1 MVMKRDRGMLL
12 RLFFSAPRD
21 IGTVAA
27 SGRVL
32 ARAVAA
38 AVDPEVP
45 GAIVEL
51 GAGTGALTRG
61 LVARGVPPERLVLVE
76 RQPTL
81 LRLLRER
88 YPAATVLDSDAL
100 NFPATLAAANLKRV
114 SAVVSA
120 VPLLNLPSAARVR
133 LLRDCFNAM
142 GAQGRFVQITYGTG
156 CPVSRQGLNEIGIEA
171 RRVRTVWFNLPPT
184 HVWVF
189 RHAGQSHR
197 TH

>member
-1 MVMKRDRGMLL
+1 MVMKRNRGMLL

-38 AVDPEVP
+38 AVDPAVP
-45 GAIVEL
+45 GHVVEL

-61 LVARGVPPERLVLVE
+61 LVAHGIPPERLVLVE

-81 LRLLRER
+81 LRLLREH
-88 YPAATVLDSDAL
+88 YPTATVLDSDAL
-100 NFPATLAAANLKRV
+100 NFPATVAAAGLKRV
-114 SAVVSA
+114 AAVVSA
-120 VPLLNLPSAARVR
+120 VPLLNLPSAVRVG

-142 GAQGRFVQITYGTG
+142 DAQGRFVQITYGTG
-156 CPVSRQGLNEIGIEA
+156 CPVSRQGLREIGIET
-171 RRVRTVWFNLPPT
+171 RRVRTVWLNIPPT

-189 RHAGQSHR
+189 RHAGLSDHR
-197 TH
+197 H